1 MLFNIITRSEEAL
14 STNKI
19 PLTQK
24 GRLVY
29 AKDNYLTMKNDKFVV
44 GFEGLFGYEV
54 NKQGAFQPILDKV
67 CLVVYKDSSKE
78 TLLSTALVDREIKN
92 VDGADF
98 IEKFIDNDGVDI
110 TDKVYDF
117 VVNNYVEVLDQITP
131 LVTHNCTRCGRV
143 YVGDRCEPCYQ
154 KHLKELRLYRSR
166 QSYSWKP
173 DPIFNKGD
181 KRDKDLHM
189 GFELEME
196 DYEGNGLDP
205 DDAVLSIHE
214 TLNRGGS
221 DLTVYCKSDGSL
233 EDGGVEMVSHP
244 RTLDYFMSRFK
255 EFESCYDDLAS
266 DGWRSE
272 KGGHCGM
279 HVHIDKKFLGKNVDY
294 VCAKIGYI
302 FSLFWDELLCVSRRS
317 SNGLGYCHKNDIDIT
332 DSKETC
338 IGKIKDQKWGDR
350 YVAVNNKPEH
360 TLEIRLWRGTL
371 NARIVMAT
379 LDLTRAIV
387 LCAKKYSINTL
398 QRISFGDIIN
408 KMKYEENKKAIVDR
422 LTAKGVTSRLTPTRK
437 TKKDGK

>member
-1 MLFNIITRSEEAL
+1 MLFNIITRDEATL
-14 STNKI
+14 SKNRV
-19 PLTQK
+19 PVDQK

-29 AKDNYLTMKNDKFVV
+29 VKDEYFTLVPDKFVF
-44 GFEGLFGYEV
+44 GFEGLFAYQISKE
-54 NKQGAFQPILDKV
+54 APFQPILDKV
-67 CLVVYKDSSKE
+67 CVVVYKNASQEDMIK
-78 TLLSTALVDREIKN
+78 TYLLDRTIKN
-92 VDGADF
+92 VDGVDF
-98 IEKFIDNDGVDI
+98 IEKF
-110 TDKVYDF
+110 TDKDGTDVTDEIYNHI
-117 VVNNYVEVLDQITP
+117 VNNYVVVLDQITP
-131 LVTHNCTRCGRV
+131 LVTHTCPQCGRV
-143 YVGDRCEPCYQ
+143 YVGERCEPCYQ
-154 KHLKELRLYRSR
+154 KYLRELSMYRSR

-173 DPIFNKGD
+173 NPIFNKAD

-196 DYEGNGLDP
+196 DYDGDGLDP
-205 DDAVLSIHE
+205 DDAVRQIHE
-214 TLNRGGS
+214 TLNKGGD

-244 RTLDYFMSRFK
+244 RTLDYFMSRFN
-255 EFESCYDDLAS
+255 EFESCYDDLSA

-272 KGGHCGM
+272 QGGHCGM

-302 FSLFWDELLCVSRRS
+302 FSLFWDELLCVSRRR
-317 SNGLGYCHKNDIDIT
+317 SNALGYCHKNDINIT

-338 IGKIKDQKWGDR
+338 IDKIKDQKYGDR

-371 NARIVMAT
+371 NARTVMAT

-408 KMKYEENKKAIVDR
+408 KMKYEENKDAIIAR
-422 LTAKGVTSRLTPTRK
+422 LRAKNMTSRLEPTR
-437 TKKDGK
+437 TNKKEGE